1 MNTPPPLEERV
12 EALLRTASGG
22 ASELHA
28 ALGELYDRY
37 RTQARLLERITRIS
51 DLFQRAERDRGQSY
65 AEKLERKVRQI
76 EKIVRISD
84 RYQLMLHDLNE
95 RLTKISTHD
104 ELTGLPNRR
113 FMQEKLQYEI
123 ARTERQGSRFSIA
136 LADIDHFKR
145 INDSAGHACGDAVL
159 QQLAECLRSNLRE
172 YDSCARWG
180 GEEFLLLF
188 HDCNQEQ
195 AAKLA
200 ERMRLAV
207 GQLESS
213 QIPGSLRPT
222 ISLGVTEYSPSK
234 GLDQAL
240 CEADLALYRAKAEGR
255 NRVVVHR
262 AEQLPDAQAGNTLP

>member
-1 MNTPPPLEERV
+1 MNKNPPLEERI
-12 EALLRTASGG
+12 EALLRERSQAGN
-22 ASELHA
+22 EWHA
-28 ALGELYDRY
+28 ALSELYDRY
-37 RTQARLLERITRIS
+37 RSQERLLERITRIS

-65 AEKLERKVRQI
+65 AEQLERKVRQI

-84 RYQLMLHDLNE
+84 RYQLMLRDLND
-95 RLTKISTHD
+95 RLTNISTHD

-123 ARTERQGSRFSIA
+123 SRMERQGTRFSIA

-145 INDSAGHACGDAVL
+145 INDSAGHGCGDTVL
-159 QQLAECLRSNLRE
+159 RALAECLRNNLRE

-188 HDCNQEQ
+188 PDCELTQ

-200 ERMRLAV
+200 ERIRVAV
-207 GQLESS
+207 QAFEAEGVPQN
-213 QIPGSLRPT
+213 IRPT
-222 ISLGVTEYSPSK
+222 ISFGVSEYAPGK

-240 CEADLALYRAKAEGR
+240 READLALYQAKADGR
-255 NRVVVHR
+255 NRVVSYQ
-262 AEQLPDAQAGNTLP
+262 EQPGAGADPGNTLP

>member
-1 MNTPPPLEERV
+1 MSPVPPLEERI
-12 EALLRTASGG
+12 EALLRTAVG
-22 ASELHA
+22 SEWHA
-28 ALGELYDRY
+28 TLSELYDRY
-37 RTQARLLERITRIS
+37 RTQERLLERITRIS
-51 DLFQRAERDRGQSY
+51 DLFQQAERDRGRSY

-84 RYQLMLHDLNE
+84 RYQSMLHDLNE
-95 RLTKISTHD
+95 RLTNISTHD

-123 ARTERQGSRFSIA
+123 ARMERHGTRFSIA

-188 HDCNQEQ
+188 PDCDQEQ
-195 AAKLA
+195 AARLA

-207 GQLESS
+207 RQLAPA
-213 QIPGSLRPT
+213 QIPGSLYPT

-240 CEADLALYRAKAEGR
+240 READLALYRAKAEGR
-255 NRVVVHR
+255 DRVVTYR
-262 AEQLPDAQAGNTLP
+262 EEKAPDTPAGNTLP